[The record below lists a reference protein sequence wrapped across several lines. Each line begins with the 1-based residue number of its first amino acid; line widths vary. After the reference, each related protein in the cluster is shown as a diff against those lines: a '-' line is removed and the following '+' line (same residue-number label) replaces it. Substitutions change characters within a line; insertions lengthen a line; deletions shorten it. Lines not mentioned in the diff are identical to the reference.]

1 MALLE
6 EQPLSFAGFKDHV
19 GTPTEIVPQSFWME
33 AEIIALR
40 GEWPLSQIHHEK
52 YDLVDLMRSQS
63 TQLAT
68 LSFGR
73 VLLLVNSFFSTSRPT
88 VLGRRDGH
96 LVPYPKSEEFEKRM
110 NAQTL
115 QPTGVRPGEKYAQSW
130 SQLIDCLDQ
139 LLDESNGEIE
149 THVLKQSFR
158 ARFGLELSETVF
170 GHKNLSSLLS
180 DKRLASKF
188 FVASNKQ
195 CQTQI
200 KEEKA
205 GPSCLQQSSVPST
218 YREPKLQVLIRQ
230 RQALPSEI
238 MLGDVTHENDNMFL
252 GGSGQVNMK
261 NVGTS
266 TNSLK
271 ERWQGDMDDQ
281 HDEYLL
287 LPSPSY
293 ESKLRE
299 RIYTIE
305 EKQLRAKARQ
315 EAAAVQK
322 HLRLKASSRNSIA
335 SVPSVSSVLPK
346 SGPLHQAGTASLSC
360 SYDFDSSF
368 IGGIPCGMSS
378 CVNESGAQRLFE
390 HAEQSQS
397 LRTEAAGADSE
408 CLPREIAP
416 NAAEIDQ
423 PEAEPFPPQMA

>member
-1 MALLE
+1 LRAKARQEAAAVQKHLRLKASSRNSIASVPSVSSALPKSVPFHQMEIESLSCSYHSDSTCIGETPCSMSSGVKEPDAFKLLE
-6 EQPLSFAGFKDHV
+6 HAQYSEALCPEATRADSEYLH
-19 GTPTEIVPQSFWME
+19 PEIAPNA
-33 AEIIALR
+33 AEI
-40 GEWPLSQIHHEK
+40 
-52 YDLVDLMRSQS
+52 D
-63 TQLAT
+63 
-68 LSFGR
+68 
-73 VLLLVNSFFSTSRPT
+73 
-88 VLGRRDGH
+88 
-96 LVPYPKSEEFEKRM
+96 
-110 NAQTL
+110 
-115 QPTGVRPGEKYAQSW
+115 QP
-130 SQLIDCLDQ
+130 D
-139 LLDESNGEIE
+139 
-149 THVLKQSFR
+149 
-158 ARFGLELSETVF
+158 
-170 GHKNLSSLLS
+170 
-180 DKRLASKF
+180 ASKF
-188 FVASNKQ
+188 FVASDKQ

-200 KEEKA
+200 TEEKA
-205 GPSCLQQSSVPST
+205 GPSCLQQSSVSST
-218 YREPKLQVLIRQ
+218 YQEPRLQVLIPQ

-238 MLGDVTHENDNMFL
+238 MLGDVTHENDNMFF

-271 ERWQGDMDDQ
+271 ERWQGDKDDQ

-293 ESKLRE
+293 ESKLQE